1 MKRWSIEPTRW
12 CGMLTLES
20 ADGQWVRYEDV
31 AALQERI
38 NTLENDMTRMV
49 VTYVT
54 LIGLGL
60 ASAFVVAWLAGR
72 FAQAFLQ

>member
-1 MKRWSIEPTRW
+1 
-12 CGMLTLES
+12 
-20 ADGQWVRYEDV
+20 
-31 AALQERI
+31 
-38 NTLENDMTRMV
+38 MTRMV

-54 LIGLGL
+54 LVGLGL